1 MLQLAKC
8 IEIPLEILRRSPNPD
23 ILPGITDKYQ
33 GYLELDY
40 LQVELNLWGLQMELS
55 TDEIARQLNIDS
67 QTVIQML
74 EVVQLSERF
83 RNHGLAPELKLDRKF
98 VGDKG

>member
-1 MLQLAKC
+1 
-8 IEIPLEILRRSPNPD
+8 
-23 ILPGITDKYQ
+23 
-33 GYLELDY
+33 
-40 LQVELNLWGLQMELS
+40 MELS